1 MADSQTPGDLPIATI
16 RDTFRDWTIWRAES
30 CFTAELRPTPTAR
43 HIVVA
48 PTLAGLS
55 AKLGTEPPGQ
65 DDAR

>member
-1 MADSQTPGDLPIATI
+1 MADSQAPGDLLITTV
-16 RDTFRDWTIWRAES
+16 RDAFRDWTIWRAEF

-55 AKLGTEPPGQ
+55 AKLGTEPPRQ
-65 DDAR
+65 DGAQ